1 MHAHKITIGMFLIVT
16 HFGILLAV
24 LGFWISGGFLFDEMV
39 TALGLIGPLFAGY
52 TTVIFSYITDQKR
65 GAPPDEPVSIPY
77 RAASFLVAFL
87 FALVVG
93 GSVVLWAYKKAFTE
107 FEQFKVLVG
116 MLEGAFGVY
125 VGQFIYSMFP
135 PAANKKT
142 GSEQPVSTPAS

>member
-1 MHAHKITIGMFLIVT
+1 MHAHKIALGMFLIIT

-24 LGFWISGGFLFDEMV
+24 LGFWICGGFLFDEMV

-52 TTVIFSYITDQKR
+52 STVVFSYITDQKR
-65 GAPPDEPVSIPY
+65 GPPPDEPVSVSY
-77 RAASFLVAFL
+77 RVTSFLVAFL

-93 GSVVLWAYKKAFTE
+93 GAVVLWAYKIAFAQ

-116 MLEGAFGVY
+116 ILEGAFGVY

-135 PAANKKT
+135 PAANKKNEIEPNT
-142 GSEQPVSTPAS
+142 TTPAS